1 MLEFTPP
8 GRHPAR
14 TESTMNGCDRQS
26 FRLWAL
32 SRVLPTCSDE
42 RNPFQEIQM
51 KSNFKQASLRAA
63 LAVAL
68 AAAAVSSYAVEG
80 VAGAT
85 ATVIAPIAINN
96 AVDLNFGKFAPG
108 TGGSITVSTDGTPSS
123 TGIVRSTTVAPTAA
137 RFDVT
142 GDANATYAITY
153 TGTSTTLSDG
163 GTNSM
168 ALAIFSDLDAGGV
181 TSGSASSGT
190 LSGTG
195 AQSIYVGGTLTVGA
209 TQAAGTYTG
218 SVKVQVEYN

>member
-1 MLEFTPP
+1 
-8 GRHPAR
+8 
-14 TESTMNGCDRQS
+14 MNGCDRQS

-32 SRVLPTCSDE
+32 YRVLPTCSDE
-42 RNPFQEIQM
+42 RNLFQEIQM
-51 KSNFKQASLRAA
+51 NSNFKQASLRAV

-85 ATVIAPIAINN
+85 ATVIAPIAINK

-108 TGGSITVSTDGTPSS
+108 TGGSITISTSGTPTS
-123 TGIVRSTTVAPTAA
+123 TGIVRSTTVTPTAA

-163 GTNSM
+163 ATTPSTMGMSIHSSLTANNATTGT
-168 ALAIFSDLDAGGV
+168 V
-181 TSGSASSGT
+181 TDGLLTG
-190 LSGTG
+190 G

-209 TQAAGTYTG
+209 TQVAGTYTG
-218 SVKVQVEYN
+218 NVSVQVEYN